1 MDAATPSDSQTTGP
15 VPKRLNCGSE
25 LQLRHLIHGE
35 NGALAPEELPLSAP
49 RGRPAAP
56 LPLSPAPDPLPR
68 ESASAPLLSPTSSQT
83 PSGPRTPLF
92 SPLPPHSIM
101 NLNPFP
107 AVSSLTLARQLVRE
121 AADRSNSLVGA
132 PPAAGA
138 PSCPDP

>member
-35 NGALAPEELPLSAP
+35 NGALAPEQLPLSAP
-49 RGRPAAP
+49 RGRPTAP

-83 PSGPRTPLF
+83 PSSPRTPLF

-107 AVSSLTLARQLVRE
+107 SQSSLLLARQFVSE
-121 AADRSNSLVGA
+121 AADVPTPIGA